1 MSFSL
6 DRQEFSAMIR
16 QARSA
21 LLSLNRAAN
30 QELAASAVESAAD
43 GPSVELERHRSRIIS
58 VNPGLSALTEFF
70 LVFIS
75 VITVSGSIGQVTLV

>member
-16 QARSA
+16 QARTA

-43 GPSVELERHRSRIIS
+43 GPSVESERHRSSQSDNVINSENDKIKKQK
-58 VNPGLSALTEFF
+58 VNGA
-70 LVFIS
+70 
-75 VITVSGSIGQVTLV
+75 

>member
-1 MSFSL
+1 MGKNDVKRGAKGHPPESGATPMSFSL

-16 QARSA
+16 QARTA

-43 GPSVELERHRSRIIS
+43 GPSVESERHRSRMS
-58 VNPGLSALTEFF
+58 GEFG
-70 LVFIS
+70 VAG
-75 VITVSGSIGQVTLV
+75 SGED